1 MPRPKKS
8 RLPPSQRVDV
18 SRVQS
23 MLLKLRAGAALAS
36 DELSLLADIV
46 ESWAHLSE
54 RAQRFDLSLADL
66 RRMLGVLGR
75 PPRDGASDSDPAGT
89 SGAGSDADG
98 TCSLPDVPAGSSQ
111 GGDAPAAE
119 PEPTAAEAPAD
130 KPKEPPSRDAHG
142 RRDEAKLGCLR
153 HQHHRHPDWSVG
165 CLCPTCHRGRLYQF
179 FPRSFVS
186 ITGQAPLVACHHEVD
201 RLQCNVCGEVFEAPL
216 PDDLVNDGVG
226 TGWLYS
232 YSAHSTVVLFKYLGV
247 VPWHRQQTLQGAM
260 GVRVPDACM
269 WDMCETLSNIAAPV
283 VRVLAH
289 LAGNAPLLY
298 GDDTTAAIFGLTS
311 QIKIER
317 STGKQVERTGCH
329 TTAVIGRD
337 MDGRHIAV
345 FRVGIQHSGE
355 LLDELLAKRLPGLPR
370 PLVMGDAASTNAVTV
385 CPVYLCGCNA
395 HALRRFKEL
404 ESKHPLEL
412 APLLD
417 AYRRVYKNDAHTRAE
432 DMSDE
437 VRLAYHR
444 QHSRPIFIEMCRDA
458 QALLDEHKVEPNSK
472 LGSALDYLLNH
483 QRSLSA
489 FFRLRGA
496 PMDNNLL
503 ERELRLPVRLRDGAP
518 LFRSTVGA
526 AVAAGLWTLL
536 VTTIL
541 NKINAFEYLNALQRH
556 QDDVKSHPSLWL
568 PWNFQRRVDE
578 LGRQPR
584 TGPAPPILTPL
595 ADVALQL

>member
-46 ESWAHLSE
+46 ESWAHLSV
-54 RAQRFDLSLADL
+54 ADL

-111 GGDAPAAE
+111 GGDAPRAK
-119 PEPTAAEAPAD
+119 PERRAAEAPAD
-130 KPKEPPSRDAHG
+130 KPKGPPSPDAHG

-153 HQHHRHPDWSVG
+153 HQHHRHPDCSVG
-165 CLCPTCHRGRLYQF
+165 CLCPTCHRGPLFQF

-216 PDDLVNDGVG
+216 PDDLVTDGVG

-370 PLVMGDAASTNAVTV
+370 PLVMGDA
-385 CPVYLCGCNA
+385 
-395 HALRRFKEL
+395 
-404 ESKHPLEL
+404 
-412 APLLD
+412 
-417 AYRRVYKNDAHTRAE
+417 
-432 DMSDE
+432 
-437 VRLAYHR
+437 
-444 QHSRPIFIEMCRDA
+444 
-458 QALLDEHKVEPNSK
+458 
-472 LGSALDYLLNH
+472 
-483 QRSLSA
+483 
-489 FFRLRGA
+489 
-496 PMDNNLL
+496 
-503 ERELRLPVRLRDGAP
+503 
-518 LFRSTVGA
+518 
-526 AVAAGLWTLL
+526 
-536 VTTIL
+536 
-541 NKINAFEYLNALQRH
+541 
-556 QDDVKSHPSLWL
+556 
-568 PWNFQRRVDE
+568 
-578 LGRQPR
+578 
-584 TGPAPPILTPL
+584 
-595 ADVALQL
+595 